1 MRFLMK
7 FGGTSVADADSL
19 GRTVDIV
26 EEYHRAGHEL
36 AIVVSAQRGVT
47 DQLIAI
53 AQEIAD
59 SRSSATIAPLISSLR
74 LRHMKVLSEVAADC
88 AGDVGNQI
96 EERLSDLEN
105 ILNAVHNLRELTP
118 RSMDYIITY
127 GERLNSLVV
136 SAAVRQRGIP
146 SMVLD
151 GCEAGILTTSQHGEA
166 MALPES
172 EGRIRSRVQPL
183 LT

>member
-19 GRTVDIV
+19 SRAVDII

-36 AIVVSAQRGVT
+36 AVVVSAQRGVT
-47 DQLIAI
+47 DQIIAI

-59 SRSSATIAPLISSLR
+59 SRSPATIGPFINSLR
-74 LRHMKVLSEVAADC
+74 LRHMKVLSDVAGDC
-88 AGDVGNQI
+88 AGEVGDQI
-96 EERLSDLEN
+96 EERLCNLEN

-118 RSMDYIITY
+118 RSLDHIMTY

-136 SAAVRQRGIP
+136 SAAIRQRGIP
-146 SMVLD
+146 SMVMD
-151 GCEAGILTTSQHGEA
+151 G
-166 MALPES
+166 
-172 EGRIRSRVQPL
+172 
-183 LT
+183 